1 MLNRSHKVEQIH
13 NPRYDSAM
21 IRELDDLTNPPFPPT
36 DETGDVDVNLIQ
48 LNLQLTPAQRI
59 EKHYQSRLFV
69 QRLQRLAR
77 ERNGT
82 TSIDLE
88 AADGS

>member
-1 MLNRSHKVEQIH
+1 MLNRRHKVEQIH
-13 NPRYDSAM
+13 NPRYDSVM

-36 DETGDVDVNLIQ
+36 DETGDVDVNIIA
-48 LNLQLTPAQRI
+48 LNLELTPAQRI

-82 TSIDLE
+82 TPLDIE
-88 AADGS
+88 AIGGS